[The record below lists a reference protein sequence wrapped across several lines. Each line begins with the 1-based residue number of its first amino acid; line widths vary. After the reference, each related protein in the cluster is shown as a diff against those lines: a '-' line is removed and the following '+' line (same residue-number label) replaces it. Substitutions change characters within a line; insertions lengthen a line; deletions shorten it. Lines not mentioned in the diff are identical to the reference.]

1 MFLIC
6 SRHGPFE
13 MNRDVLFE
21 LAGLSLTQGEA
32 LVALVAAALAAL
44 VLTLLTLIG
53 SGAARRREARE
64 AAFRAEEAE
73 ARLAGLERLQAEATG
88 RLQAFASALGQRQ
101 SDLARGVAERL
112 DAVGTRVGEGLS
124 AGGQAT
130 AEQLKRL
137 EARLAVIDAAGASIG
152 ALAGQV
158 TDLKAIL
165 SNKPARGAFGQGRM
179 EAILKD
185 ALPPSGV
192 TFQAQLSTGVRPDAL
207 VRLPGDPR
215 GLAVDAKFPL
225 EGFERLRLAE
235 TPDAAKAAEAKVRA
249 DVGRHVQDIAQKYL
263 LSGETQ
269 DVALLFVPSEQIHAE
284 LAERFDDVVARA
296 HKARVLIVSP
306 SLLMLAVQIVQGLT
320 RDAAMRE
327 QAHLLQAEVGKLLD
341 DVRRVGE
348 RVEKLKTHFGQATAD
363 LDQISISAEKISRRG
378 LRLEQ
383 MELGAA
389 APAETLP
396 NPLMRHAAE

>member
-1 MFLIC
+1 MT
-6 SRHGPFE
+6 
-13 MNRDVLFE
+13 RDVLFQFSGHAVSTADF
-21 LAGLSLTQGEA
+21 LAF
-32 LVALVAAALAAL
+32 AAAAAVCAL
-44 VLTLLTLIG
+44 VLVLLTVI
-53 SGAARRREARE
+53 SSSAARRRDAQE
-64 AAFRAEEAE
+64 AEE
-73 ARLAGLERLQAEATG
+73 RLASIERLQAEATG

-112 DAVGTRVGEGLS
+112 DAVGQRVGDGLS
-124 AGGQAT
+124 ANGQAT

-165 SNKPARGAFGQGRM
+165 ANKPARGAFGQGRM

-185 ALPPSGV
+185 ALPPSAV

-207 VRLPGDPR
+207 IRLPGDPR

-225 EGFERLRLAE
+225 EGFERLRVAE
-235 TPDAAKAAEAKVRA
+235 TPDAVKAAEARVRA
-249 DVGRHVQDIAQKYL
+249 DLGKHISDVGAKYL
-263 LSGETQ
+263 LPGETQ

-284 LAERFDDVVARA
+284 LSERFDDVVARA
-296 HKARVLIVSP
+296 HRTRVLVVSP
-306 SLLMLAVQIVQGLT
+306 SLLMLAVQVVQGLT

-327 QAHLLQAEVGKLLD
+327 QAHLLQAEVGRLLD

-348 RVEKLKTHFGQATAD
+348 RVEKLKGHFGQVVGD
-363 LDQISISAEKISRRG
+363 LDQIAISTDKISRRG

-383 MELGAA
+383 MELGDA
-389 APAETLP
+389 APALPLP
-396 NPLMRHAAE
+396 NPLRREAAE

>member
-1 MFLIC
+1 ML
-6 SRHGPFE
+6 GKGFE
-13 MNRDVLFE
+13 VAGHAVTAMDVIAFV
-21 LAGLSLTQGEA
+21 S
-32 LVALVAAALAAL
+32 AAALGGL
-44 VLTLLTLIG
+44 VLMLLLLIG

-64 AAFRAEEAE
+64 AEK
-73 ARLAGLERLQAEATG
+73 RLAGLERLQAEATG

-101 SDLARGVAERL
+101 ADLARGVSERL
-112 DAVGTRVGEGLS
+112 DAVGTRVGDGLA

-165 SNKPARGAFGQGRM
+165 ANKPARGAFGQGRM

-185 ALPPSGV
+185 ALPASGV
-192 TFQAQLSTGVRPDAL
+192 TFQAQLSSGVRPDAL
-207 VRLPGDPR
+207 IRLPGDPR

-225 EGFERLRLAE
+225 EGFERLR
-235 TPDAAKAAEAKVRA
+235 AADGPEATKAAETRVRA
-249 DVGRHVQDIAQKYL
+249 DVGRHVADIAQKYL
-263 LSGETQ
+263 LAGETQ
-269 DVALLFVPSEQIHAE
+269 DVALLFVPSEQIFAE
-284 LAERFDDVVARA
+284 LAERFDDVVTRA
-296 HKARVLIVSP
+296 HRARVLIVSP

-327 QAHLLQAEVGKLLD
+327 QGRMIQIEVGRLLD

-348 RVEKLKTHFGQATAD
+348 RVDRLKSHFGQAVAD
-363 LDQISISAEKISRRG
+363 LDQIAISTEKVTRRG
-378 LRLEQ
+378 MRLEQ
-383 MELGAA
+383 MELGE
-389 APAETLP
+389 APAADG
-396 NPLMRHAAE
+396 MRREAAE

>member
-1 MFLIC
+1 MT
-6 SRHGPFE
+6 S
-13 MNRDVLFE
+13 DVLFTLSGHAVSTAE
-21 LAGLSLTQGEA
+21 VLAF
-32 LVALVAAALAAL
+32 AAASAAGALLL
-44 VLTLLTLIG
+44 VLLTLM
-53 SGAARRREARE
+53 SSSAARRREARE
-64 AAFRAEEAE
+64 AEE
-73 ARLAGLERLQAEATG
+73 RLASIERMQAEATG

-112 DAVGTRVGEGLS
+112 DAVGQRVGDGLS
-124 AGGQAT
+124 ANGEAT
-130 AEQLKRL
+130 AEQLKKL

-165 SNKPARGAFGQGRM
+165 ANKPARGAFGQGRM

-185 ALPPSGV
+185 ALPPSAV
-192 TFQAQLSTGVRPDAL
+192 TFQAQLSTGVRPDAII
-207 VRLPGDPR
+207 RLPGDPR

-225 EGFERLRLAE
+225 EGFERLRVAE
-235 TPDAAKAAEAKVRA
+235 NPEAVKAAEAKVRSDLGKHVS
-249 DVGRHVQDIAQKYL
+249 DVSQKYL
-263 LSGETQ
+263 LPGETQ

-296 HKARVLIVSP
+296 HRARVLIVSP
-306 SLLMLAVQIVQGLT
+306 SLLMLAVQVVQGLT

-327 QAHLLQAEVGKLLD
+327 QAHLLQAEVGRLLD

-348 RVEKLKTHFGQATAD
+348 RVEKLKTHFGQVVGD
-363 LDQISISAEKISRRG
+363 LDQIAISTDKISRRG

-383 MELGAA
+383 MELGEGPQA
-389 APAETLP
+389 LP
-396 NPLMRHAAE
+396 NPLRREAAE

>member
-1 MFLIC
+1 MLA
-6 SRHGPFE
+6 RD
-13 MNRDVLFE
+13 MTRDVLFDISGHAVSTAE
-21 LAGLSLTQGEA
+21 FLAF
-32 LVALVAAALAAL
+32 AAAAATGAL
-44 VLTLLTLIG
+44 LLMLLTLI
-53 SGAARRREARE
+53 SSSAARRREARD
-64 AAFRAEEAE
+64 AEE
-73 ARLAGLERLQAEATG
+73 RLAALERLQAEATG

-112 DAVGTRVGEGLS
+112 DAVGQRVGDGLS
-124 AGGQAT
+124 ANGEAT
-130 AEQLKRL
+130 AEQLKKI

-165 SNKPARGAFGQGRM
+165 ANKPARGAFGQGRM

-185 ALPPSGV
+185 ALPPSAV
-192 TFQAQLSTGVRPDAL
+192 TFQAQLSTGVRPDAII
-207 VRLPGDPR
+207 RLPGDPR

-225 EGFERLRLAE
+225 EGFERLRVAE
-235 TPDAAKAAEAKVRA
+235 TGEAVKSAEAKVRA
-249 DVGRHVQDIAQKYL
+249 DLGKHVSDVSQKYL
-263 LSGETQ
+263 LAGETQ

-296 HKARVLIVSP
+296 HRARVLIVSP
-306 SLLMLAVQIVQGLT
+306 SLLMLAVQVVQGLT

-327 QAHLLQAEVGKLLD
+327 QAHLLQAEVGRLLD

-348 RVEKLKTHFGQATAD
+348 RVEKLKTHFGQVVGD
-363 LDQISISAEKISRRG
+363 LDQIAISTDKISRRG

-383 MELGAA
+383 MELGEGPQA
-389 APAETLP
+389 LP
-396 NPLMRHAAE
+396 NPLRREAAE

>member
-1 MFLIC
+1 MT
-6 SRHGPFE
+6 
-13 MNRDVLFE
+13 RDLLFE
-21 LAGLSLTQGEA
+21 IAGYPVSQAEA
-32 LVALVAAALAAL
+32 LVAIAAGVLGAL

-64 AAFRAEEAE
+64 AAVRAEEAE

-112 DAVGTRVGEGLS
+112 DAVGARVGDGLT

-185 ALPPSGV
+185 ALPPSAV
-192 TFQAQLSTGVRPDAL
+192 AFQAQLSSGVRPDAL
-207 VRLPGDPR
+207 IRLPGDPR

-225 EGFERLRLAE
+225 EGFERLRLADGPE
-235 TPDAAKAAEAKVRA
+235 ALKAAETKVRA
-249 DVGRHVQDIAQKYL
+249 DVGRHVSDVAQKYL
-263 LSGETQ
+263 VAGETQ

-296 HKARVLIVSP
+296 HRARVLIVSP
-306 SLLMLAVQIVQGLT
+306 SLLMLAVQVVQGLT
-320 RDAAMRE
+320 RDAAMRD
-327 QAHLLQAEVGKLLD
+327 QAHLLQAEVGRLLE
-341 DVRRVGE
+341 DVRRIGE
-348 RVEKLKTHFGQATAD
+348 RVEKLKSHFGQTVAD
-363 LDQISISAEKISRRG
+363 LDQIAISAEKISRRG
-378 LRLEQ
+378 VRLEQ

-389 APAETLP
+389 APVETLP
-396 NPLMRHAAE
+396 NPLLRHAAE

>member
-1 MFLIC
+1 MT
-6 SRHGPFE
+6 S
-13 MNRDVLFE
+13 DVLFTLSGHAVSTAE
-21 LAGLSLTQGEA
+21 VLAF
-32 LVALVAAALAAL
+32 AAASAAGALLL
-44 VLTLLTLIG
+44 VLLTLM
-53 SGAARRREARE
+53 SSSAARRREARE
-64 AAFRAEEAE
+64 AEE
-73 ARLAGLERLQAEATG
+73 RLASIERMQAEATG

-112 DAVGTRVGEGLS
+112 DAVGQRVGDGLS
-124 AGGQAT
+124 ANGEAT
-130 AEQLKRL
+130 AEQLKKL

-165 SNKPARGAFGQGRM
+165 ANKPARGAFGQGRM

-185 ALPPSGV
+185 ALPPSAV
-192 TFQAQLSTGVRPDAL
+192 TFQAQLSTGVRPDAII
-207 VRLPGDPR
+207 RLPGDPR

-225 EGFERLRLAE
+225 EGFERLRVAE
-235 TPDAAKAAEAKVRA
+235 TPEAAKAAEAKVRA
-249 DVGRHVQDIAQKYL
+249 DLGKHVSDVSQKYL
-263 LSGETQ
+263 LAGETQ

-296 HKARVLIVSP
+296 HRARVLIVSP
-306 SLLMLAVQIVQGLT
+306 SLLMLAVQVVQGLT

-327 QAHLLQAEVGKLLD
+327 QAHLLQAEVGRLLD

-348 RVEKLKTHFGQATAD
+348 RVEKLKTHFGQVVGD
-363 LDQISISAEKISRRG
+363 LDQIAISTDKISRRG

-383 MELGAA
+383 MELGEGPQA
-389 APAETLP
+389 LP
-396 NPLMRHAAE
+396 NPLQREAAE

>member
-1 MFLIC
+1 MT
-6 SRHGPFE
+6 S
-13 MNRDVLFE
+13 DVLFTLSGHPVSTAE
-21 LAGLSLTQGEA
+21 VLAF
-32 LVALVAAALAAL
+32 AAASAVGAL
-44 VLTLLTLIG
+44 LLVLLTLM
-53 SGAARRREARE
+53 SSSAARRREARE
-64 AAFRAEEAE
+64 AEE
-73 ARLAGLERLQAEATG
+73 RLAAIERLQAEAAG

-112 DAVGTRVGEGLS
+112 DAVGQRVGDGLS
-124 AGGQAT
+124 ANGEAT
-130 AEQLKRL
+130 AEQLKKL

-165 SNKPARGAFGQGRM
+165 ANKPARGAFGQGRM

-185 ALPPSGV
+185 ALPPSAV
-192 TFQAQLSTGVRPDAL
+192 TFQAQLSTGVRPDAII
-207 VRLPGDPR
+207 RLPGDPR

-225 EGFERLRLAE
+225 EGFERLRVAE
-235 TPDAAKAAEAKVRA
+235 NPEAVKAAEAKVRA
-249 DVGRHVQDIAQKYL
+249 DLGKHVSDVSQKYL
-263 LSGETQ
+263 LAGETQ

-296 HKARVLIVSP
+296 HRARVLIVSP
-306 SLLMLAVQIVQGLT
+306 SLLMLAVQVVQGLT

-327 QAHLLQAEVGKLLD
+327 QAHLLQAEVGRLLD

-348 RVEKLKTHFGQATAD
+348 RVEKLKAHFGQVVGD
-363 LDQISISAEKISRRG
+363 LDQIAISTDKISRRG

-383 MELGAA
+383 MELGEGPQA
-389 APAETLP
+389 LP
-396 NPLMRHAAE
+396 NPLRREAAE